1 MDFFTHTEPGHHE
14 GRPTRHR
21 HRPAEPRPVAEPPR
35 RAYARLDRFDPD
47 GVGGGRL
54 AYDCIDADWFD
65 EVDREVRWLGDPSV
79 AEIGERISIVEE
91 EQDSEQSAEFE
102 GAWFEL
108 NFEIDERPV
117 EQYLNLFAEPLLRSM
132 CTSEANPEKAE
143 ALNAKTGFS
152 EEIGDAT
159 DSEIGSLLASL
170 PRPNAAAV
178 YDVGQG
184 SSNALLR
191 NGTPVLYF
199 DVGGGA
205 TSNTKTY
212 PAPLRRFCVNH
223 DPPVVLSHWDWDHWS
238 SAYRDRRLLDLR
250 WIVPRQNGRMGAVH
264 TRLLG
269 DLHSRGRLLVWPGHL
284 TSISDRGLVLGQCIG
299 SLEDRNNSGLALVLE
314 GNVDGQDARML
325 FPGDAGYANVRGA
338 DRDFTSIA
346 IPHHGG
352 RTPTTQ
358 IPASDGLSPGRLV
371 LSYGAGNAYWHP
383 FPDIGRDHRGAGWK
397 QRLHTAR
404 RDEHGLGHVH
414 LYWSE
419 DAPPAVPSCGGQ
431 DCDLGCH
438 QR

>member
-1 MDFFTHTEPGHHE
+1 MDFFTHIESEHHKE
-14 GRPTRHR
+14 RPTHHNDRMD
-21 HRPAEPRPVAEPPR
+21 EPRPLAEPPR

-47 GVGGGRL
+47 GAGGGRV

-65 EVDREVRWLGDPSV
+65 EVGREVRWLGDPSV

-91 EQDSEQSAEFE
+91 EQDSEWAGELE
-102 GAWFEL
+102 GVWFEL
-108 NFEIDERPV
+108 DFETGDSEV

-132 CTSEANPEKAE
+132 SAREAPPGKTDE
-143 ALNAKTGFS
+143 LTAKTGFS
-152 EEIGDAT
+152 EEIRDASEGDIALLL
-159 DSEIGSLLASL
+159 GSL
-170 PRPNAAAV
+170 PTPGPAAV

-184 SSNALLR
+184 SSNAVLR
-191 NGTPVLYF
+191 DGIPVLYF

-212 PAPLRRFCVNH
+212 PVPLRRFCVTE

-250 WIVPRQNGRMGAVH
+250 WIVPRQSGRMGAVH

-284 TSISDRGLVLGQCIG
+284 TSISVRGLVLEQCTG
-299 SLEDRNNSGLALVLE
+299 SPGDRNNSGLALVLE
-314 GNVDGQDARML
+314 GKVDGKDARML
-325 FPGDAGYANVRGA
+325 FPGDAGYDNVRSAGG
-338 DRDFTSIA
+338 DFTSIV

-358 IPASDGLSPGRLV
+358 ILMSDGLGVGRLV
-371 LSYGAGNAYWHP
+371 LSYGGGNAYWHP
-383 FPDIGRDHRGAGWK
+383 FPDVGRDHRRAGWK
-397 QRLHTAR
+397 RRLHTAL
-404 RDEHGLGHVH
+404 RDEQGLGHVH
-414 LYWSE
+414 LYWDE
-419 DAPPAVPSCGGQ
+419 ADPAAAPPCHGQ
-431 DCDLGCH
+431 HCDLSCH